1 MQPVA
6 HANHSRRQN
15 DVEGG
20 VCFLDERG
28 QVQCDFAAPKRS
40 RVLNPSAN
48 GKPTGLPPGCAVDLS
63 TGRWACPGHAVDG
76 VDAKVQRVFTDDAG
90 HTWALAGESSVVVP
104 AVRSVT
110 VGAAFNGGQG
120 QGHEVQGFNSQPGQP
135 NRNRTMNAEQT
146 LLALYGG
153 GNQNGIAVGGCGN
166 NFAGNGFP
174 GGMAGQGPGCDPYP
188 PPIGNMVQPCAIDR
202 TCFTPVGF
210 ACGVDEAGRVY
221 SRTAVGLPSN
231 TSGLVSAPSFRLLI
245 RNSTLWAGGIRIFNS
260 PGQVMITGLFSG
272 DSDTNQFMGEADAAT
287 YNTDNCWCPVNFGC
301 ISSVAALTIGI
312 RAIPPVPVVVPD
324 IIRLFSGTLFGV
336 RTSTMFSCGPQFSCG

>member
-1 MQPVA
+1 
-6 HANHSRRQN
+6 
-15 DVEGG
+15 
-20 VCFLDERG
+20 VCRIDERG

-40 RVLNPSAN
+40 RVINPCAD

-146 LLALYGG
+146 LMALYGG
-153 GNQNGIAVGGCGN
+153 QNQNGVAVGGCGS
-166 NFAGNGFP
+166 NFAGNGNGFP
-174 GGMAGQGPGCDPYP
+174 GGMAGQGPGCDLYP
-188 PPIGNMVQPCAIDR
+188 PPVANMVQPCAVER

-210 ACGVDEAGRVY
+210 GFGCDRDGGIYPR
-221 SRTAVGLPSN
+221 SSIGLP
-231 TSGLVSAPSFRLLI
+231 VSAPGAIPTDFFQLFL
-245 RNSTLWAGGIRIFNS
+245 RNSFLWIGGWKLFND
-260 PGQVMITGLFSG
+260 PGEVMIEALFSG
-272 DSDTNQFMGEADAAT
+272 DSDTNQIMGEFDAAT

-301 ISSVAALTIGI
+301 ISSIASLRIGARALTDGAVPGTPAVIG
-312 RAIPPVPVVVPD
+312 VT
-324 IIRLFSGTLFGV
+324 GTIWGV
-336 RTSTMFSCGPQFSCG
+336 RTSSMFSCGPQFSCG